1 MHFGYNC
8 KYFLPW
14 FNKCKFLI
22 DHKAL
27 REEFCADKWLS
38 LKDALIYTSLLGQDL
53 MALVNDHKVKI
64 EKVKIKKGMDKKE
77 EQRQQVRVAFFTAW
91 AYDECPLAEAG
102 GQCLFFKQHTG
113 PLIDNLSEMQAILQK
128 HPNWPNLPEPQEVE
142 PARNIAGTARDATK
156 KGQPFYLRMNEP

>member
-64 EKVKIKKGMDKKE
+64 EKVKIKKNGQKGGTKTAG
-77 EQRQQVRVAFFTAW
+77 QSRIFTAW
-91 AYDECPLAEAG
+91 
-102 GQCLFFKQHTG
+102 HTRMSSLR
-113 PLIDNLSEMQAILQK
+113 PADNACFQ
-128 HPNWPNLPEPQEVE
+128 N
-142 PARNIAGTARDATK
+142 NIPGH
-156 KGQPFYLRMNEP
+156 